1 MPLTGGPRIR
11 LFLRDDSEGG
21 EHGVGGW
28 INWLL
33 PLAAVLLLGAA
44 ATYYL
49 HRVRLPREQTAA
61 GIAAL
66 SGMRWRDFIHLVLD
80 ALGRR
85 GYERVFDRETASADS
100 DYVLVRDGKRWLLS
114 SRHGANYVLGSTAI
128 AEFGNE
134 IRLNGAAGGLL
145 ASPGRFASEAHVL
158 AAAQRIELLDG
169 PTLWPE
175 LEPLLSPQQRAAIT
189 AGPSARARRHLIL
202 AWSSALAVGAVLLVL
217 TGPKVDQSD
226 ATGERPAAA
235 SATSASGPTGAA
247 AATTAVTDPSTS
259 PGDPRTL
266 EQRRSA
272 VARAISTLPAVD
284 RALWSTQSTLL
295 VHLIDE
301 NADPL
306 SGICALLERDA
317 DLRAARIQ
325 LQPPAGSTR
334 PVRFVQCR
342 AY

>member
-1 MPLTGGPRIR
+1 MGA
-11 LFLRDDSEGG
+11 
-21 EHGVGGW
+21 W
-28 INWLL
+28 IDWVL
-33 PLAAVLLLGAA
+33 PLAAMLLLGGA

-49 HRVRLPREQTAA
+49 YRVRLPREETAA

-66 SGMRWRDFIHLVLD
+66 AGMRWRDFIHLVLD

-100 DYVLVRDGKRWLLS
+100 DFALLRDGKRWLLS
-114 SRHGANYVLGSTAI
+114 SRHGATYVLGSTAI

-145 ASPGRFASEAHVL
+145 ASPGHFAGEAHAL
-158 AAAQRIELLDG
+158 AAVQRIELLDG

-175 LEPLLSPQQRAAIT
+175 LQSLLTAQQRSAIT
-189 AGPSARARRHLIL
+189 AGAQARARRHLVI
-202 AWSSALAVGAVLLVL
+202 AWAGALTLGAALLLVR
-217 TGPKVDQSD
+217 GPDMGRSD
-226 ATGERPAAA
+226 ASVDRVAV
-235 SATSASGPTGAA
+235 ATPASGAGPVAA
-247 AATTAVTDPSTS
+247 AAPSAAGTDPSINT
-259 PGDPRTL
+259 GDPRTL
-266 EQRRSA
+266 EQRRGA
-272 VARAISTLPAVD
+272 VARAISTLPTVD
-284 RALWSTQSTLL
+284 RAVWSTQSTLL
-295 VHLIDE
+295 VHLLDA

-306 SGICALLERDA
+306 SAICPLLERDA

-325 LQPPAGSTR
+325 LQPPAGSTQ